1 MIYATWLWYKDNF
14 IKNKLNKNMKLNYKK
29 IQYLKV
35 KLIFLKKQEKKL
47 LTRVNSLTL
56 WRWKQNYVNLVEKKT
71 KNQFS
76 INWML
81 KNEIKKK

>member
-1 MIYATWLWYKDNF
+1 
-14 IKNKLNKNMKLNYKK
+14 MKLNYKK

-56 WRWKQNYVNLVEKKT
+56 
-71 KNQFS
+71 
-76 INWML
+76 
-81 KNEIKKK
+81 